1 MIHKACIPL
10 FFCALT
16 LVCKLTMAVS
26 AVGRE
31 IPRQYPEV
39 PDTILVK
46 GDWYYPPYEFLDE
59 NGKPAGFN
67 VELFKAIAEDLGL
80 TYRMELGPWSQVR
93 EELVNGEIDVILGLM
108 VSPQRAE
115 LMDFGIPHSVMTQG
129 IFTRKGDRVH
139 SLKDLAGKE
148 VIVQNSDL
156 MHEYLL
162 ETGLTDKIIAV
173 QGQLEALTLLN
184 EGHHD
189 AAIVGNFQGSHLIKQ
204 HGLNN
209 VSLQTSNIDPKNY
222 GMAVRKGETELL
234 ALLNSG
240 LFQLKASGEYDELYK
255 KWFAVYEQQQAWER
269 YRPFAIGILAFVV
282 MLTLFIILLRLQVAK
297 ARRGLQDSES
307 RYVNVFQNSH
317 AVMMLVDPESGR
329 IVDANQAASEFY
341 GWPQEELR
349 HKPVS
354 EINILSDEEILA
366 GMEEAGKAEK
376 SLSTCQHRLANGKVR
391 HVEVYSGTVPFG
403 EKNLLFSIV
412 HDVTDRQLAEASNR
426 ELEAFAYSVSHDLR
440 APLRA
445 IDGFSRILLEDYS
458 GKLDEE
464 GKRVC
469 GIISE
474 NTRKMSQLIND
485 LLAFS
490 RLTSAEMQN
499 LDIDMGR
506 MVDSVYH
513 ELADEDKRK
522 QVKMV
527 VNPLPRVKGDPAMIR
542 QVWSNLIENALK
554 FTAGR
559 EMPEIHI
566 RAIREKKRIIFS
578 VEDNGVGFDMHY
590 SEKLFRVFHRLHSPK
605 EFQGT
610 GIGLAIVQR
619 VVERHGGRTW
629 AKGEPGQGAIFYFS
643 LPEN

>member
-1 MIHKACIPL
+1 MVHSVCIPL
-10 FFCALT
+10 FYCILT
-16 LVCKLTMAVS
+16 LVCSQAMAVS
-26 AVGRE
+26 AVGQE
-31 IPRQYPEV
+31 TPRSYPEV

-67 VELFKAIAEDLGL
+67 VELFKAIADDLGL
-80 TYRMELGPWSQVR
+80 TYRMELGPWSKVR
-93 EELVNGEIDVILGLM
+93 EELINGEIDVILGLM

-129 IFTRKGDRVH
+129 IFTRKGDRVR
-139 SLKDLAGKE
+139 SLDELAGKE
-148 VIVQNSDL
+148 IIVQNSDL

-162 ETGLTDKIIAV
+162 ETGLTNKIIAV

-189 AAIVGNFQGSHLIKQ
+189 AAIIGNFQGSHLIHQ
-204 HGLNN
+204 HNLKN
-209 VSLQTSNIDPKNY
+209 VSLQTSNIEPKNY

-240 LFQLKASGEYDELYK
+240 LFHLKASGEYDELYK
-255 KWFAVYEQQQAWER
+255 EWFSVYEQRQVWNR
-269 YRPFAIGILAFVV
+269 YRRYIIVIFVFVV
-282 MLTLFIILLRLQVAK
+282 VLTLFIILLRLEVSK
-297 ARRGLQDSES
+297 ARRRLQESES
-307 RYVNVFQNSH
+307 RYINVFQNSH
-317 AVMMLVDPESGR
+317 AVMMLIDPESGR
-329 IVDANQAASEFY
+329 IVDANHAASKFY
-341 GWPQEELR
+341 GWSQEELR
-349 HKPVS
+349 DKLVS
-354 EINILSDEEILA
+354 EINILSAEEIRAEMEKA
-366 GMEEAGKAEK
+366 GQEQKR
-376 SLSTCQHRLANGKVR
+376 LFTFQHRLASGKVR
-391 HVEVYSGTVPFG
+391 HVEVYTGPVPFG
-403 EKNLLFSIV
+403 GKNMLFSIV
-412 HDVTDRQLAEASNR
+412 HDVTDRQMAEASNK

-458 GKLDEE
+458 AKLDDE

-469 GIISE
+469 GVISE

-485 LLAFS
+485 LLAYS
-490 RLTSAEMQN
+490 RLSRAEMQD

-513 ELADEDKRK
+513 ELAGEDKRK

-527 VNPLPRVKGDPAMIR
+527 VDPLPQVKGDPAMIR

-554 FTAGR
+554 FTVGR
-559 EMPEIHI
+559 ETPEIHI
-566 RAIREKKRIIFS
+566 RGKQEKKRIIFS
-578 VEDNGVGFDMHY
+578 VKDNGVGFDMHY
-590 SEKLFRVFHRLHSPK
+590 SDKLFRVFQRLHSPK
-605 EFQGT
+605 DFPGS
-610 GIGLAIVQR
+610 GVGLAIVQR
-619 VVERHGGRTW
+619 VVVRHGGRTW

-643 LPEN
+643 LPDK

>member
-1 MIHKACIPL
+1 MVHKACIPL

-16 LVCKLTMAVS
+16 LVCNLTMAVS

-67 VELFKAIAEDLGL
+67 VELFKAIAEDL
-80 TYRMELGPWSQVR
+80 
-93 EELVNGEIDVILGLM
+93 
-108 VSPQRAE
+108 
-115 LMDFGIPHSVMTQG
+115 
-129 IFTRKGDRVH
+129 
-139 SLKDLAGKE
+139 AGKE

-184 EGHHD
+184 
-189 AAIVGNFQGSHLIKQ
+189 
-204 HGLNN
+204 
-209 VSLQTSNIDPKNY
+209 
-222 GMAVRKGETELL
+222 
-234 ALLNSG
+234 SG
-240 LFQLKASGEYDELYK
+240 LFQLKASGEYDGLYK
-255 KWFAVYEQQQAWER
+255 KWFAVYEQQQAWKR
-269 YRPFAIGILAFVV
+269 YRPFVIGILAFVV
-282 MLTLFIILLRLQVAK
+282 TLTLFIILLRLQVAK
-297 ARRGLQDSES
+297 ARRRLQDSES

-329 IVDANQAASEFY
+329 IADANQAASEFY

-349 HKPVS
+349 NKPVS
-354 EINILSDEEILA
+354 EINVLSDEEILA

-403 EKNLLFSIV
+403 KKNLLFSIV

-490 RLTSAEMQN
+490 RLTNAEMQN
-499 LDIDMGR
+499 LEIDMGR
-506 MVDSVYH
+506 MVDSVCH
-513 ELADEDKRK
+513 ELADEGKRK
-522 QVKMV
+522 QVKLV
-527 VNPLPRVKGDPAMIR
+527 VDPLPKVKGDPAMIR

-610 GIGLAIVQR
+610 GVGLAIVQR

-629 AKGEPGQGAIFYFS
+629 AKGEIGQGAIFYFS